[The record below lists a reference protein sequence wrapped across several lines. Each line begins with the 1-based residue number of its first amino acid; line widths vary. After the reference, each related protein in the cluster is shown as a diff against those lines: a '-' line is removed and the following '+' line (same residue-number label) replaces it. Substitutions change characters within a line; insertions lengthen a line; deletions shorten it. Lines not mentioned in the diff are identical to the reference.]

1 MHVCG
6 LTLSCCSLV
15 LCVGGVF
22 VCVSHMVSDHTHL
35 HITTK
40 LLPSHTLTHYH
51 KAPPPPAFPE
61 APPTAPSASKQLM
74 NKMESSVGEWLRL
87 VFSHVHF
94 PMFVVAFSKCYVVLN
109 STLWLHLELI

>member
-1 MHVCG
+1 MWADFAA
-6 LTLSCCSLV
+6 LCCMRYV
-15 LCVGGVF
+15 LCL
-22 VCVSHMVSDHTHL
+22 CVSQSYGL
-35 HITTK
+35 R
-40 LLPSHTLTHYH
+40 PYTLTHYH
-51 KAPPPPAFPE
+51 KASPTPAFPE